1 MFVKQQ
7 TPLHFFCHLSE
18 GAENPPIWRRADSS
32 CRETP
37 DDEIGVVIMAAHRHR
52 GVYGRSGR
60 VGADRRPRRERRIYQ
75 TPGQGLPTSKSGF
88 APLRGVYFCNA
99 ASPRFGGLEV
109 ALFVRGE
116 AGSIQAEVHRPME
129 HECTS
134 GIQIAQYEQDCVI
147 LNSDGE
153 FDKDGDN

>member
-1 MFVKQQ
+1 MGV
-7 TPLHFFCHLSE
+7 
-18 GAENPPIWRRADSS
+18 RAS
-32 CRETP
+32 
-37 DDEIGVVIMAAHRHR
+37 A
-52 GVYGRSGR
+52 
-60 VGADRRPRRERRIYQ
+60 RRI
-75 TPGQGLPTSKSGF
+75 L
-88 APLRGVYFCNA
+88 LHA
-99 ASPRFGGLEV
+99 ASPHLGGLEV

-129 HECTS
+129 QECAS